1 MLPLS
6 SEENEMNFKLFGV
19 GIVLM
24 SVLMGFNSPSE
35 AREPPVAKLVQVTG
49 SVEYSRNGTSW
60 RPVTRT
66 KYLFSGYQ
74 IKTGE
79 DGGGKLISQ
88 TTGMAQE
95 LGANSEISVTD
106 MDIAL
111 VSGSLSEPIEDSST
125 IFQGLSNKFA
135 KAQRYTTVRRSVT
148 KTDDQVCDSKVRTI
162 RSVAVSSAH
171 PDLVWRNACPEY
183 SYRLVIDGDQ
193 IHEIAAASNAE
204 MMRFSVEGTAQGEH
218 SYRVE
223 VLDVDGTVY
232 IPRKDSTFTWISDDS
247 EAKILANIDGLGDDA
262 FMVTNMLETNEM
274 YVAAMDIYRD
284 YFTENPD
291 DNDMRPLLIQS
302 YQGLKLSNLREN
314 EARLYNA
321 SLEENF

>member
-1 MLPLS
+1 
-6 SEENEMNFKLFGV
+6 
-19 GIVLM
+19 
-24 SVLMGFNSPSE
+24 
-35 AREPPVAKLVQVTG
+35 
-49 SVEYSRNGTSW
+49 
-60 RPVTRT
+60 
-66 KYLFSGYQ
+66 
-74 IKTGE
+74 
-79 DGGGKLISQ
+79 
-88 TTGMAQE
+88 
-95 LGANSEISVTD
+95 
-106 MDIAL
+106 
-111 VSGSLSEPIEDSST
+111 
-125 IFQGLSNKFA
+125 
-135 KAQRYTTVRRSVT
+135 
-148 KTDDQVCDSKVRTI
+148 
-162 RSVAVSSAH
+162 
-171 PDLVWRNACPEY
+171 
-183 SYRLVIDGDQ
+183 
-193 IHEIAAASNAE
+193 
-204 MMRFSVEGTAQGEH
+204 MRFSVEGTAQGEH